1 MVKRLQFIKM
11 IPLLSVTNFLI
22 NASCIL
28 IIFLMNLNTCDGRVN
43 TAQAWTTDI
52 LPKLMIKYG

>member
-1 MVKRLQFIKM
+1 MVKLLQYIKM
-11 IPLLSVTNFLI
+11 IPSLSVKNFI
-22 NASCIL
+22 IYASCIL
-28 IIFLMNLNTCDGRVN
+28 IINLMNLNTCDGRVN

>member
-1 MVKRLQFIKM
+1 MVKRLQHIKM
-11 IPLLSVTNFLI
+11 IPLLSVTNFI
-22 NASCIL
+22 IYASCML
-28 IIFLMNLNTCDGRVN
+28 IIVIMNLNTCNGRVT